1 MRKSALFL
9 FLLASIFL
17 VNSSVFAVKTVPD
30 FKKSIIFQ
38 ESKPWTRWWW
48 FASIITKPDI
58 KDNLV
63 WLKNN
68 GFGGVEIAWVYPL
81 NRMKKDTVNY
91 TPRQE
96 WLSAEWTEMVEYSK
110 HCADSLQLGTDFT
123 FGSLWPFG
131 DTKVPWSEGTK
142 YLNDTLWRKKVR
154 ASWEYPLKGYV
165 IDHLS
170 KDAFE
175 NYAARTGNALKPALK
190 GSTSG
195 LFCDSWEV
203 ENNYLTTNGFE
214 KKFETQNNYALK
226 PYIDNLY
233 SNNEPYK
240 SVRYDYMKLISGYV
254 IDQFYKPFNDKSH
267 QLGAYSRA
275 QCAGAPVDI
284 LSAYANIDVPE
295 SESLLYEPSYSNIV
309 ASAAAL
315 SGKKV
320 VSAETFTCIYG
331 WPADHHL
338 HEQTADLRLLADA
351 VFANGVNQIIWHG
364 KPFNPAGQDTVK
376 FYASVYVGKS
386 GSLAP
391 EIPAFNRYME
401 KVSSYMKKGRTFS
414 EVAVYLPTEDAWIG
428 GELPIEKQFIWASSE
443 SEHRYTYLPEEL
455 KGWRPMWINNE
466 FLQLATFKN
475 GRLQVGDLSF
485 ASLYIDVKY
494 LDKSALK
501 RVLELAKQ
509 GLTVCLKQI
518 PTEPGLKKSL
528 AEYQQVLNEIAKL
541 KNVKSEW
548 SSTKTA
554 PALITGSE
562 KFDFWCRES
571 SDGLYVFCANPR
583 SQHLTFP
590 MEFGQSLNEKT
601 EIFNIQLNYNKKSQ
615 PIQLQFKPYQSL
627 LLHIKPNNKVEF
639 IDIEFHPK
647 TPIYQ
652 KRIKTGKEKWEV
664 TVTNK

>member
-1 MRKSALFL
+1 MRNSALFL
-9 FLLASIFL
+9 YLFA
-17 VNSSVFAVKTVPD
+17 SVFFISPNTFAIKTAPSIQ
-30 FKKSIIFQ
+30 KSIIFQ
-38 ESKPWTRWWW
+38 DSKPWTRWWW
-48 FASIITKPDI
+48 FASTITKPDI

-131 DTKVPWSEGTK
+131 DTKVPFGEGTK

-154 ASWEYPLKGYV
+154 ASWEFPRKGYV

-170 KDAFE
+170 KVAFE
-175 NYAARTGNALKPALK
+175 NYATRTGNALKPALK
-190 GSTSG
+190 GSISG

-214 KKFETQNNYALK
+214 KEFEKQYSYAIK
-226 PYIDNLY
+226 PYIDSLY
-233 SNNEPYK
+233 SKNEPYK
-240 SVRYDYMKLISGYV
+240 SVRYDYMKLISSYV
-254 IDQFYKPFNDKSH
+254 IDSFYNPFTNKSH

-284 LSAYANIDVPE
+284 ISAYAAIDIPE
-295 SESLLYEPSYSNIV
+295 SEALLYEPSYSNIV

-331 WPADHHL
+331 WPADHFM
-338 HEQTADLRLLADA
+338 HEQTADLKLLADA

-376 FYASVYVGKS
+376 FYASVHVGKS
-386 GSLAP
+386 GSLAA

-401 KVSSYMKKGRTFS
+401 KVSGYMKKGHSFS
-414 EVAVYLPTEDAWIG
+414 EVAVYLPTEDAWIA
-428 GELPIEKQFIWASSE
+428 GELPIEKQFIWASGE
-443 SEHRYTYLPEEL
+443 YEHRYTYLPEEL
-455 KGWRPMWINNE
+455 KAWRPMWINND
-466 FLQLATFKN
+466 FLQQATFKN
-475 GRLQVGDLSF
+475 GRLQVGDFSF
-485 ASLYIDVKY
+485 ASLYIDVKF
-494 LDKSALK
+494 LDISALK
-501 RVLELAKQ
+501 RVLALASQ
-509 GLTVCLKQI
+509 GLPVCLKQV
-518 PTEPGLKKSL
+518 PSEPGFIKSVD
-528 AEYQQVLNEIAKL
+528 EYQQLVTKLLLL

-548 SSTKTA
+548 SATQTT

-583 SQHLTFP
+583 SQQLTFP

-601 EIFNIQLNYNKKSQ
+601 DTINIQLHYNKKSQ
-615 PIQLQFKPYQSL
+615 PFQLVFKPYQSIL
-627 LLHIKPNNKVEF
+627 LYITPTNKVEL
-639 IDIEFHPK
+639 IDIDFMPK
-647 TPIYQ
+647 TPIYN

-664 TVTNK
+664 TVPNK